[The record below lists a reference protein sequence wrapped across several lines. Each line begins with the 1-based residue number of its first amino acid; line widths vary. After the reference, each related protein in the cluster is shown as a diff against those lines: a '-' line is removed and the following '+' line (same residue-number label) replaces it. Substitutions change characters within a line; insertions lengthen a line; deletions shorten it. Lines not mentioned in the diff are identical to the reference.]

1 MGYKRFGYDGPKE
14 FCPLSAWEYLG
25 YSIVFMIPVIGW
37 AILVYSALS
46 SSNINR
52 RSYARSYLLA
62 IFIFLLLL
70 ILAGGAIY
78 AYCMG
83 PQAQRVLRTLNAV
96 MYFL

>member
-14 FCPLSAWEYLG
+14 FCPLSAWGYLG
-25 YSIVFMIPVIGW
+25 YSIVFMIPVVGW
-37 AILVYSALS
+37 AILLYCALS

-52 RSYARSYLLA
+52 RSYARAYLLS

-70 ILAGGAIY
+70 ILAVGLIY

-83 PQAQRVLRTLNAV
+83 PEAQSVLRALGTLI
-96 MYFL
+96 YFL

>member
-14 FCPLSAWEYLG
+14 FCPLSAWGYLG
-25 YSIVFMIPVIGW
+25 YSIVFMIPVVGW
-37 AILVYSALS
+37 AILLYCALS

-52 RSYARSYLLA
+52 RSYARAYLLS

-70 ILAGGAIY
+70 IAAGCAIY
-78 AYCMG
+78 VYCTG
-83 PQAQRVLRTLNAV
+83 PEAQRVMRALNTL